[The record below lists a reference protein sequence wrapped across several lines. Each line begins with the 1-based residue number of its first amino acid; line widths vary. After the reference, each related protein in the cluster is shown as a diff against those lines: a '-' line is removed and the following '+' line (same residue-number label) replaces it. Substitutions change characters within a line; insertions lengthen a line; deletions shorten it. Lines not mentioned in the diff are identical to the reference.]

1 MALLKYYNT
10 SNSTWEYLAS
20 APTGPS
26 GPTGPVGRYTVS
38 ATAPSSP
45 TAGDAW
51 FNSENGKTYVYYN
64 DGNSSQWVETGAAP
78 IGPTGITGA
87 TGATGPDIL
96 SINAQTTT
104 TYTFALTDIGKWV
117 ELNNSSAITATIP
130 TNASVAFPIGT
141 LLNFIQTGTGQVSI
155 TGSVGVTLNADTSK
169 FKLKGQWAAGSLVK
183 RASDTWVLFGNISA

>member
-20 APTGPS
+20 APTGP
-26 GPTGPVGRYTVS
+26 TGPSGAVGRYTVS
-38 ATAPSSP
+38 ATAPSLP

-104 TYTFALTDIGKWV
+104 TYTFGLADIGKWV

-169 FKLKGQWAAGSLVK
+169 FKLKGQWAARSLV
-183 RASDTWVLFGNISA
+183 